1 MLLEVRL
8 FATFRQGRF
17 KTKQMELPEGLL
29 SGDLLDDLG
38 IVRKEVGILL
48 VNGKH
53 ANEETTLNAS
63 DIVAVFPAI
72 GGG

>member
-1 MLLEVRL
+1 
-8 FATFRQGRF
+8 
-17 KTKQMELPEGLL
+17 MELPEGLL

-53 ANEETTLNAS
+53 ANEDTTLNAG
-63 DIVAVFPAI
+63 DVVAVFPAI

>member
-17 KTKQMELPEGLL
+17 KVKEIQLPEGFVLAGLL
-29 SGDLLDDLG
+29 EELDISIND
-38 IVRKEVGILL
+38 VGILL
-48 VNGKH
+48 VNGRHCK
-53 ANEETTLNAS
+53 EDVILNAG
-63 DIVAVFPAI
+63 DTVAIFPAV